1 VRLISILILVV
12 TAFADS
18 IPNQIVCRSK
28 ERIRPFRLPAALG
41 ASVKRTNSKIRLVTL
56 QDGSN
61 IKSKINKIQEKN
73 PNAVCGPNYLYKRLL
88 TPNDTFYNDI
98 WALPKIGAPS
108 AWDSSTG
115 STSITV
121 AIIDTG
127 ILLNHPDL
135 SANIKI
141 NSAEI
146 ANNSIDDDLNGYVDD
161 RLGYNTINDNS
172 NANDGEGHGT
182 HVAGTIG
189 AIGNNN
195 LGVTGVCWSC
205 KLLPVKVLDDN
216 GDGTSESVAAGVDYA
231 RIRGADIFNL
241 SLGGPSDDPVLES
254 ALQSASNAGK
264 LLVFAAGNEGANNNT
279 TPSYPANYSFANS
292 LTVAATNSSDERA
305 GFSNYGTNTVHLA
318 APGVDILS
326 TYLSNNYAYSD
337 GTSMA
342 APQVSGALAILRS
355 LGATSTQSRNCIL
368 NGVTVV
374 AGLPVST
381 SGRLNLAS
389 AVNLCSTSSAT
400 PTPTPTV
407 SPTPTRS
414 GSAID
419 DPTPVPIPPISFQG
433 TLKGSSLNGLALI
446 KGRIFSIQNQEP
458 VSGTRIKR
466 SCVIKLGATKV
477 KYNKTL
483 TARTSGSSIK
493 DLVEIKGARSGDKV
507 SFRCKFTNPLAP
519 QALKISGKFRWR

>member
-1 VRLISILILVV
+1 MRLLTILLFAAIC
-12 TAFADS
+12 FADS
-18 IPNQIVCRSK
+18 VPNQILCRSN
-28 ERIRPFRLPAALG
+28 ERIRPFRLPAGSNAT
-41 ASVKRTNSKIRLVTL
+41 VKATNSKMRLVKFSSPYDFDSEKAKL
-56 QDGSN
+56 
-61 IKSKINKIQEKN
+61 EAKN
-73 PNAVCGPNYLYKRLL
+73 PNVFCGRNFKYKKLL
-88 TPNDTFYNDI
+88 TPNDTFYSDI

-115 STSITV
+115 STNITV
-121 AIIDTG
+121 AIVDTG

-135 SANIKI
+135 SSNIKV
-141 NSAEI
+141 NSSEI

-161 RLGYNTINDNS
+161 RLGYNTIDENGD
-172 NANDGEGHGT
+172 ANDGEGHGT

-195 LGVTGVCWSC
+195 LGVTGICWSC

-216 GDGTSESVAAGVDYA
+216 GDGTSESVAAGVDFA
-231 RIRGADIFNL
+231 RIRGADILNL
-241 SLGGPSDDPVLES
+241 SLGGAGDDPVLES

-264 LLVFAAGNEGANNNT
+264 LLVFAAGNEGVNNNT
-279 TPSYPANYSFANS
+279 TPSYPANYSFTYS

-305 GFSNYGTNTVHLA
+305 GFSNYGTTTVHLA

-355 LGATSTQSRNCIL
+355 LGATSAEAKNCIL
-368 NGVTVV
+368 NGVTAVS
-374 AGLPVST
+374 GLLVS
-381 SGRLNLAS
+381 SGGRLNLAS
-389 AVNLCSTSSAT
+389 SVNLCSNSSGT

-419 DPTPVPIPPISFQG
+419 DPTPVPIDPVSFSG
-433 TLKGSSLNGLALI
+433 TLKGKGSNGVISI
-446 KGRIFSIQNQEP
+446 KGKCLLFKMRFQ
-458 VSGTRIKR
+458 
-466 SCVIKLGATKV
+466 
-477 KYNKTL
+477 
-483 TARTSGSSIK
+483 
-493 DLVEIKGARSGDKV
+493 
-507 SFRCKFTNPLAP
+507 LAEH
-519 QALKISGKFRWR
+519 Q

>member
-1 VRLISILILVV
+1 MRQLAILFIAVMSL
-12 TAFADS
+12 ADS

-28 ERIRPFRLPAALG
+28 ERIRPFRLPAGLS
-41 ASVKRTNSKIRLVTL
+41 ASVKPTSSKIRLVTL
-56 QDGSN
+56 PSGSN
-61 IKSKINKIQEKN
+61 LNSSITKISEKN
-73 PNAVCGPNYLYKRLL
+73 PYSVCGPNYLYKRLV
-88 TPNDTFYNDI
+88 TPNDTFYSNI

-108 AWDSSTG
+108 AWNSSTG
-115 STSITV
+115 SSSITV

-135 SANIKI
+135 SANIKV
-141 NSAEI
+141 NSSEI
-146 ANNSIDDDLNGYVDD
+146 ANNNIDDDLNGYVDD
-161 RLGYNTINDNS
+161 RFGFNTING
-172 NANDGEGHGT
+172 NANTNDGEGHGT
-182 HVAGTIG
+182 HVAGTVG
-189 AIGNNN
+189 AVGNNS

-231 RIRGADIFNL
+231 RIRSADIFNL
-241 SLGGPSDDPVLES
+241 SLGGPSNDSVLQS

-292 LTVAATNSSDERA
+292 LTVAATNSLDQRA
-305 GFSNYGTNTVHLA
+305 GFSNYGTTKVHLA

-355 LGATSTQSRNCIL
+355 LGATSTQAKNCIL
-368 NGVTVV
+368 NGVTPIS
-374 AGLPVST
+374 GLQVST
-381 SGRLNLAS
+381 GGRLNLAS
-389 AVNLCSTSSAT
+389 SVNLCSSSGT
-400 PTPTPTV
+400 PTPTPTA
-407 SPTPTRS
+407 SPTPTRG

-419 DPTPVPIPPISFQG
+419 DPTLVPIPPVSFLG
-433 TLKGSSLNGLALI
+433 SLKGSSLDGFAVL
-446 KGRIFSIQNQEP
+446 KGRIFSIQNEEP
-458 VSGTRIKR
+458 VSGTSIKR
-466 SCVIKLGATKV
+466 RCVVKLGTTKV

-483 TARTSGSSIK
+483 TARTSGSRIK
-493 DLVEIKGARSGDKV
+493 DFIEIRGVRSGDRV
-507 SFRCKFTNPLAP
+507 SFNCKFTNPLAP
-519 QALKISGKFRWR
+519 QALKLSGKFRWK